1 MLLLPVARTL
11 GVLGISEVV
20 LVLRPSQPSP
30 HQLAFPGFAAL
41 GFKTVALAMSS
52 ATIGKKEFLTVQALA
67 SGIGRLHR
75 FHRQRK
81 PLRQDRTRR
90 RKKTHPEEDSDR
102 RRRKK
107 SFQRILRRKSK
118 GRRSHSRPS
127 VLHPFHF
134 NGGNSNWNTEYWY
147 WNPLRCCS
155 SRVRA
160 KHSALE

>member
-67 SGIGRLHR
+67 SALGGFIGSTGNENHYAKTARDDGRNPPGRRLR
-75 FHRQRK
+75 
-81 PLRQDRTRR
+81 PE
-90 RKKTHPEEDSDR
+90 KKEEEFSANPS
-102 RRRKK
+102 K
-107 SFQRILRRKSK
+107 KSK

-134 NGGNSNWNTEYWY
+134 NGGMVLLSQ
-147 WNPLRCCS
+147 PLGPAGIHGGIAG
-155 SRVRA
+155 SRLLRP
-160 KHSALE
+160 